1 MEAEGGDA
9 EGKDADIMKKTFV
22 GLLVIAAVPVLFYA
36 FTVLMPITFIQTV
49 DENDDLPSITLNGY
63 EFHAETMGDE
73 GKPVIIALHGGPGG
87 DYRNLLPI
95 APLASDY
102 RLVFYD
108 QRMTGLSSRKFEGTI
123 SLQSFFDDLDAFV
136 DHYGQGNRVT
146 LLGHSWGAMM
156 ASGYVGMHPEKID
169 KIIMIE
175 PGILRPDLSQPFMDA
190 QSGPAFSAYFDLALV
205 WLNSWRVDVS
215 RDRYAREDY
224 LLSAAYKFLG
234 GRNVHCGDV
243 IPANFEGWRASRKV
257 LNETV
262 IASANDPELF
272 AQLDFI
278 SDAHRFDG
286 EVLLIGSTCNKVYG
300 AEYQKRH
307 LPFYKNVALETIAG
321 AGHFIFYDQPEKSLQ
336 LIGDF
341 LGKR

>member
-1 MEAEGGDA
+1 MHLL
-9 EGKDADIMKKTFV
+9 KKTLIRLGTIV
-22 GLLVIAAVPVLFYA
+22 AIAMLLLVAAK
-36 FTVLMPITFIQTV
+36 LMPIHFIKTV
-49 DENDDLPSITLNGY
+49 DENEELPSIMLNGY
-63 EFHAETMGDE
+63 KFHAETMGDE

-102 RLVFYD
+102 QLVFYD

-123 SLQSFFDDLDAFV
+123 SLKSFFDDLDAFV
-136 DHYGQGNRVT
+136 DHFGRGRKVT

-156 ASGYVGMHPEKID
+156 ASGYIGMHPEKID
-169 KIIMIE
+169 KVIMIE
-175 PGILRPDLSQPFMDA
+175 PGILRPDLAKEFFES
-190 QSGPAFSAYFDLALV
+190 QSGPTTDVYLDLMLV

-215 RDRYAREDY
+215 QDQYAREDY
-224 LLSAAYKFLG
+224 VLSTAYKFMG
-234 GRNVHCGDV
+234 GKDVHCGDV

-262 IASANDPELF
+262 IASANDPALL

-278 SDAHRFDG
+278 TDAHKFDG

-307 LPFYKNVALETIAG
+307 LPFYKNAKLATIEN
-321 AGHFIFYDQPEKSLQ
+321 AGHFIFYDQPEVSLDV
-336 LIGDF
+336 IREF
-341 LGKR
+341 LQ